1 MCLTLKKW
9 KGNNNSR
16 YEKKTFPIK
25 LSPPQ
30 RSNKGYFNPH
40 IETLGFIMDLYK
52 NRQIIILVRRLV
64 LILGEVNPLRG
75 LP

>member
-1 MCLTLKKW
+1 MVFLTLKKW

-16 YEKKTFPIK
+16 YDQKTFPTSTYQQGPFQS
-25 LSPPQ
+25 L
-30 RSNKGYFNPH
+30 

-52 NRQIIILVRRLV
+52 NRQIIILARRLV
-64 LILGEVNPLRG
+64 LILDEVNRLRG